1 MNMLILALVLAF
13 TAISPAVATPIEVDV
28 SYVYRRAGTN
38 TFNVLRDGGDL
49 RTGDAFK
56 IIFTPK
62 ENCYVYIFQV
72 DAAGNLFCLFP
83 MDEFK
88 GIQLNNANPVA
99 SGQTYYIPAQG
110 KSFVLD
116 DVRGLE
122 KIYFLASRQP
132 DAELAQYQHLL
143 QIRHGQ
149 ANISSEQIAELDR
162 MLAKLETTLQGK
174 GQSKGLAVIAPDP
187 EDSSPVH
194 WSEDGQIFSVL
205 RQRLEGL
212 CDGCL
217 NILQFQHR

>member
-1 MNMLILALVLAF
+1 MRNANIS
-13 TAISPAVATPIEVDV
+13 TASNH
-28 SYVYRRAGTN
+28 R
-38 TFNVLRDGGDL
+38 
-49 RTGDAFK
+49 
-56 IIFTPK
+56 
-62 ENCYVYIFQV
+62 FQV

-88 GIQLNNANPVA
+88 GMQLNNVNPVA
-99 SGQTYYIPAQG
+99 AQQTYYIPVES

-132 DAELAQYQHLL
+132 DAELAQYQQLL

-149 ANISSEQIAELDR
+149 AGLTPEQIAELDR
-162 MLAKLETTLQGK
+162 RLVEAQAAIQAK

-187 EDSSPVH
+187 ANPSPMH
-194 WSEDGQIFSVL
+194 WSENGQMFSVL

-217 NILQFQHR
+217 NILQFQHQGGLQE